1 MSGWFPAVESHN
13 VVGRVVE
20 HEKVHPAKSRE
31 RGEAVYVM
39 VPVMEAKV
47 LKDSSDVSTQEI
59 KPQNEGEFKKIIAR
73 FPGAWD
79 AYIKSKGSALGE
91 VQELAPIKGT
101 PIDKALAFL
110 PKEKVGYL
118 KTIGFTTLE
127 QLAEMSDA
135 QVVSMGTGA
144 RTWRKKAAQLLKG

>member
-1 MSGWFPAVESHN
+1 MSGWFPAVESQN

-20 HEKVHPAKSRE
+20 HEKVHPAMSRE
-31 RGEAVYVM
+31 RGEPVKIM

-59 KPQNEGEFKKIIAR
+59 KPHKQDEFKKIIGR
-73 FPGAWD
+73 FPGAWE
-79 AYIKSKGSALGE
+79 AYIKSKGSALGDAEE
-91 VQELAPIKGT
+91 VAPIKGM
-101 PIDKALAFL
+101 PIDKAVAFL
-110 PKEKVGYL
+110 PKEKVGWL
-118 KTIGFTTLE
+118 KTIGFTTVE

-144 RTWRKKAAQLLKG
+144 RTWRKKAQQLLKG